1 MILIHRSYED
11 IDWFDVL
18 EHLLDG
24 EAIKI
29 YFHNSLETL
38 TIWGINN
45 LLFIQN
51 NTERAASIHNL
62 QGIGVAVNG
71 NLLEVLVDTSLVENN
86 VVDIALIETTDFEIT
101 LTDLG

>member
-1 MILIHRSYED
+1 MILIHRSYAD
-11 IDWFDVL
+11 IDWSGIL
-18 EHLLDG
+18 EHLIDG

-29 YFHNSLETL
+29 YCHNSPETL

-45 LLFIQN
+45 LLFVQN
-51 NTERAASIHNL
+51 NTERASSIHNL
-62 QGIGVAVNG
+62 QGVNFDG
-71 NLLEVLVDTSLVENN
+71 WLLQVLVETSLVENN